1 MWMAQDMIANQ
12 PPREKCPPHRFR
24 AGWRDD
30 EHGVIF
36 CVRCG
41 EVRPLE
47 EQTVSAPVMESIRER
62 GER

>member
-1 MWMAQDMIANQ
+1 MTD
-12 PPREKCPPHRFR
+12 EKCPPHRFR

-36 CVRCG
+36 CTRCG

-47 EQTVSAPVMESIRER
+47 EQNVAAPVMESIRKAE
-62 GER
+62 

>member
-1 MWMAQDMIANQ
+1 MWMAEGMTT
-12 PPREKCPPHRFR
+12 EKCPPHRFR

-36 CVRCG
+36 CTRCG

-47 EQTVSAPVMESIRER
+47 EQNVGAPVMEQIK
-62 GER
+62 GDK